1 MVARVIG
8 NLKGETLTE
17 FVRETVSHKVSLLC
31 ADEAPG
37 YRKLAK
43 EYPLHTVD
51 HARGQYVV
59 GAVHTQ
65 TIEGFWS
72 LVKRGVMGS
81 FHKVSK
87 KYLPLYVA
95 EFQFRY
101 NNRENADISETAI
114 RGC

>member
-1 MVARVIG
+1 MIENVQA
-8 NLKGETLTE
+8 KTLE
-17 FVRETVSHKVSLLC
+17 AFIRETVSHKVSLLC
-31 ADEAPG
+31 SDQWSG
-37 YRKLAK
+37 YRKLAD
-43 EYPLHTVD
+43 EYPLRTVD

-72 LVKRGVMGS
+72 LIKRGIMGS

-95 EFQFRY
+95 EFEFRY
-101 NNRENADISETAI
+101 NNRDNADIFGTAVKN
-114 RGC
+114 CLS